1 MKTTGIRRNQETEME
16 GTLKL
21 REEKGEREPQES

>member
-16 GTLKL
+16 WMLKL